1 MKSKMKWIILGI
13 VIIAISFGLFRLGN
27 PSQPVMLGTDSEPIV
42 FQATKGTISKTVEVK
57 GKSLYEQEIS
67 VYAPY
72 SSEVSEWNV
81 EDGQQVEAGDVLF
94 KLNQSTVQNEI
105 EQMEA
110 EMHKARLEAQLNE
123 YLIQSDEDIKSL
135 EASELERKK
144 FLVDREVSK
153 LNKELREVT
162 FGIQEKELRS
172 KKEMLSS
179 STYRSPAKGIFL
191 FDNPNKKPQT
201 VGQNEYV
208 GKIVD
213 LSKLQF
219 IALVGE
225 QDIFRIKEGMSV
237 NVRVNA
243 KNDLLIEGKVQ
254 SVSKFAKTGTDQN
267 NLNQAAQFEVV
278 IGLEANEYLIAGL
291 SLNGAIETE
300 KQENAIVV
308 PSIAIAREKDKYF
321 VMYDSGNG
329 EYERK
334 EVKIGLE
341 TPEQTEVLEGLKP
354 GDQVVLP

>member
-1 MKSKMKWIILGI
+1 MKSKIKWIIFGI

-27 PSQPVMLGTDSEPIV
+27 PSQPDMLETESEAIV
-42 FQATKGTISKTVEVK
+42 FQVTKGTISKTVEVK
-57 GKSLYEQEIS
+57 GKSLYEQETL

-72 SSEVSEWNV
+72 SSEVSVWNV
-81 EDGQQVEAGDVLF
+81 QDGQQVKAGDVLF

-105 EQMEA
+105 VQMEA
-110 EMHKARLEAQLNE
+110 KMHKARLEAKLND
-123 YLIQSDEDIKSL
+123 YLIQSDEDFNLL
-135 EASELERKK
+135 EASEGERKK
-144 FLVDREVSK
+144 SLVEREVSK

-162 FGIQEKELRS
+162 IGIQEKELQS
-172 KKEMLSS
+172 KKEMLNSS
-179 STYRSPAKGIFL
+179 IYRSPAKGIFL
-191 FDNPNKKPQT
+191 FDNPSKRPQM

-237 NVRVNA
+237 NVMMSA
-243 KNDLLIEGKVQ
+243 KKELIIKGKVQ
-254 SVSKFAKTGTDQN
+254 SVSKFAKFGTDQN

-278 IGLEANEYLIAGL
+278 IGLESNEFLIAGL
-291 SLNGAIETE
+291 SLSGSIETE
-300 KQENAIVV
+300 KQENATIV

-321 VMYDSGNG
+321 VMHDSGNG
-329 EYERK
+329 KYERK

-354 GDQVVLP
+354 GDQVALP